1 MPLICHIVTL
11 IRQEDIT
18 LEIQETV
25 LCIIEVQFQITNT
38 ATNIQFQGIGYSS
51 LFEIVQTSF
60 KLKNNDLMQQ
70 FGLGLGKYS

>member
-38 ATNIQFQGIGYSS
+38 ATNIQFQGIGYCS

-60 KLKNNDLMQQ
+60 KLKNNDRSEERRV
-70 FGLGLGKYS
+70 GKEC